1 VTGSREL
8 SELADLLAEAIAMVS
23 EARPV
28 ALSTMVKVDRDA
40 MLDLLNE
47 IGERLPD
54 ELRQARWLLKE
65 REEYLEAAR
74 GEAREIVAAA
84 AVQAERMVE
93 RTEVVRAA
101 EQRARRVRD
110 QALAE
115 SRRLRRQT
123 EDYCEERLGEF
134 ETTLHDIA
142 AVVKRGR
149 DRLAA
154 LPHTPPETP
163 ENAATDTGEAGE
175 PGGEPLFDQD
185 RPAADTID
193 IR

>member
-1 VTGSREL
+1 MTEIT
-8 SELADLLAEAIAMVS
+8 DLLGEAIAMVS

-40 MLDLLNE
+40 LLALLEE
-47 IGERLPD
+47 IGERLPE
-54 ELRQARWLLKE
+54 ELREARWLLKE
-65 REEYLEAAR
+65 RDEYLEQAR

-93 RTEVVRAA
+93 RTEVVRSA
-101 EQRARRVRD
+101 EQRARRVLD
-110 QALAE
+110 QAQAE

-149 DRLAA
+149 ERLAA
-154 LPHTPPETP
+154 LPHTPPDVAAP
-163 ENAATDTGEAGE
+163 EAE
-175 PGGEPLFDQD
+175 PSNELDGEPLFDQD
-185 RPAADTID
+185 SID